1 MPTHTAPALAAATTD
16 SRLSPTANKPT
27 PGDSPRLSLFSP
39 DKESDEVID
48 SAADSSAESVDVDD
62 EEQEPTPE
70 ELAAEDADCRPVP
83 GLPCPSAPP
92 AERLAD
98 DVHFDPTAL
107 NPFEPDL
114 QSLLDAAKL
123 QGYLTYEQ
131 IDGFLPDEG
140 GDSTLTD
147 RLIAGCQT
155 LGLDVCDDPHAP
167 PEADDCVRPRSS
179 SSSSSSQQS
188 GLNSGSDAQALS
200 SRDPIRMY
208 LSQMGGIPL
217 LSREREIF
225 LAKQIEASR
234 KWFRRHAVESDWV
247 LGKAVEMFQR
257 VLDGTLPFERTL
269 RISETENTRK
279 EQILGRLPL
288 NLPTMNRLLELNAAD
303 FAALRSGSLNDEQR
317 VAAAERMTA
326 RRRKLA
332 KLCEECSLRTHR
344 LMPLID
350 QLTAVCDRMYDLRN
364 DIARFA
370 SDDRRIEEVAALRR
384 ELDGLIDDCRESP
397 EQLRKRLREVR
408 RRIGQWTTAKQRLSR
423 SNLRLVVSIAKKYRN
438 RGLSFLD
445 LIQEGNAGLMRG
457 VEKYEFRRGYKF
469 STYATWWIRQA
480 ITRAVADHA
489 RTIRI
494 PVHMFQNISSLKGK
508 AEAIRQRTGRDA
520 TPEELAEVAGMSV
533 EDTEKVLRTWK
544 HPVSLDT
551 PVGDSQDST
560 YGDFLQDDNQANPL
574 AGANMALLR
583 DKIETV
589 LKSLTGREREIIR
602 MRYGLNESG
611 YSYTLE
617 ETGRYF
623 KVTRERIRQIES
635 KALRKLQHQTRTKHL
650 EGFATD
656 DQIEELAVKQREEE
670 AKETARLAARGRRG
684 KAAA

>member
-1 MPTHTAPALAAATTD
+1 MPTRNAPAAPTLALATVDSDAAA
-16 SRLSPTANKPT
+16 PTGPST
-27 PGDSPRLSLFSP
+27 PGDSPRLSLFDP
-39 DKESDEVID
+39 QKESEEV
-48 SAADSSAESVDVDD
+48 ADSSEESDD
-62 EEQEPTPE
+62 DNEQEPTAA
-70 ELAAEDADCRPVP
+70 ELAEDEAEKRPTP
-83 GLPCPSAPP
+83 GLRCPSAPP
-92 AERLAD
+92 AERLANAAQ
-98 DVHFDPTAL
+98 FDGSAL
-107 NPFEPDL
+107 YPFEPDL
-114 QSLLDAAKL
+114 QGLLDSAKL

-140 GDSTLTD
+140 GDSTMTD

-155 LGLDVCDDPHAP
+155 LGVDVCDDPHAP
-167 PEADDCVRPRSS
+167 PEADDCVRPKSS
-179 SSSSSSQQS
+179 AAQRN
-188 GLNSGSDAQALS
+188 GLNADSDAQALS

-234 KWFRRHAVESDWV
+234 KWFRRHAVESDWI
-247 LGKAVEMFQR
+247 LGKAVEMFEK
-257 VLDGTLPFERTL
+257 VHEGALPFERTL

-279 EQILGRLPL
+279 DQILGRLPL
-288 NLPTMNRLLELNAAD
+288 NLPTMKRLLDLNAAD
-303 FAALRSGSLNDEQR
+303 FAALRSGSLDDEQR
-317 VAAAERMTA
+317 VAAADRMTA

-332 KLCEECSLRTHR
+332 VLCEECSLRTHR

-364 DIARFA
+364 DIARFR
-370 SDDRRIEEVAALRR
+370 SDERRVAEVAALRR
-384 ELDGLIDDCRESP
+384 ELDGLIDACRESP
-397 EQLRKRLREVR
+397 EQLRRRLREVR
-408 RRIGQWTTAKQRLSR
+408 RRIDQWTTAKQRLSR

-560 YGDFLQDDNQANPL
+560 YGDFLQDDNEDGPM

-635 KALRKLQHQTRTKHL
+635 KALRKLQHQTRTRHL
-650 EGFATD
+650 EGFATN

-670 AKETARLAARGRRG
+670 AKENARLAARGRRG

>member
-1 MPTHTAPALAAATTD
+1 MLTLAAAPSRPAAQQAAAPAAAPGTD
-16 SRLSPTANKPT
+16 AA
-27 PGDSPRLSLFSP
+27 PRLGLYDP
-39 DKESDEVID
+39 AAETGAAEKSDADTSE
-48 SAADSSAESVDVDD
+48 AAAEATADLD
-62 EEQEPTPE
+62 EAAEQPAEPTP
-70 ELAAEDADCRPVP
+70 AEPVAPRGPVCGVP
-83 GLPCPSAPP
+83 GPDAPP

-98 DVHFDPTAL
+98 AAGFDSAAPF
-107 NPFEPDL
+107 PFEPDL
-114 QSLLDAAKL
+114 QQLVDAAAR

-131 IDGFLPDEG
+131 FDGFIADEA
-140 GDSTLTD
+140 GDPTLTD
-147 RLIAGCQT
+147 RLVEACQT
-155 LGLDVCDDPHAP
+155 LGLDICDDPHAP
-167 PEADDCVRPRSS
+167 PEADDCVRKKTKP
-179 SSSSSSQQS
+179 QPS
-188 GLNSGSDAQALS
+188 GLGGEAQSLS

-217 LSREREIF
+217 LKREREIF
-225 LAKQIEASR
+225 FAKQIEASR
-234 KWFRRHAVESDWV
+234 KWFRRHAVESDWI
-247 LGKAVEMFQR
+247 LQRAVEMFER
-257 VLDGTLPFERTL
+257 VHEGTLPFERTL
-269 RISETENTRK
+269 RVSETENTRK
-279 EQILGRLPL
+279 DQILGRLPV
-288 NLPTMNRLLELNAAD
+288 NLPTMKRLLDLNAAD
-303 FAALRSGSLNDEQR
+303 FDAVQSGLLDATG
-317 VAAAERMTA
+317 VADAEARMTA

-350 QLTAVCDRMYDLRN
+350 KLTAVCDRMFDVRS

-370 SDDRRIEEVAALRR
+370 PDDRRVEEVANLRR
-384 ELDGLIDDCRESP
+384 ELEELTENCRETP
-397 EQLRKRLREVR
+397 EQLRTRLKEIR
-408 RRIGQWTTAKQRLSR
+408 RRIGKWTTAKQRLSR
-423 SNLRLVVSIAKKYRN
+423 HNLRLVVSIAKKYRN

-551 PVGDSQDST
+551 PVGESEDST
-560 YGDFLQDDNQANPL
+560 YGDFLKDDNEAGPL

-589 LKSLTGREREIIR
+589 LKSLTGREREIVR
-602 MRYGLNESG
+602 MRYGLNEQK

-635 KALRKLQHQTRTKHL
+635 KALKKLQHQTRTKHL
-650 EGFATD
+650 EGFASD
-656 DQIEELAVKQREEE
+656 GQIEELAVKQRAEE
-670 AKETARLAARGRRG
+670 AKEQARLAARGRKG
-684 KAAA
+684 KVAA